1 MKFVII
7 QGAQAVGKMTVGQ
20 ELVKITKLRLLHGHV
35 MYELIMEHF
44 GNLFGDVTN
53 KLKDIVFEEFA
64 KSENYGMIYTACLSF
79 AHQKDL
85 DYLNHITGIFEE
97 VGAEIYFVELVASQE
112 TRLHRN
118 KTENRLQHKISKR
131 DIEKSDE
138 NLIYAD
144 TKGRFASNDEEIS
157 FDNYLKIDNSNL
169 TPDTVAVMIKEKFL
183 L

>member
-1 MKFVII
+1 MKFVVI

-44 GNLFGDVTN
+44 GNIFGDVTN
-53 KLKDIVFEEFA
+53 RLKDVVFEEFA

-79 AHQKDL
+79 SHQKDL
-85 DYLNHITGIFEE
+85 DYLNHITEIFEE
-97 VGAEIYFVELVASQE
+97 VGAEIYYVELIASQE
-112 TRLHRN
+112 TRLKRN
-118 KTENRLQHKISKR
+118 KTENRLQYKISKR

-144 TKGRFASNDEEIS
+144 TKGRFVSNEGEIP
-157 FDNYLKIDNSNL
+157 FENYMKIDNSNL
-169 TPDTVAVMIKEKFL
+169 GPGAVAQMIKDRFSF
-183 L
+183 